1 MKPFQ
6 IFLIFFIIL
15 TLLLVLSFLFPEEGV
30 KGVGGITLRFPRY
43 QELLSKTSEPDHSNI
58 SHILE
63 QSKVLVDRDEE
74 EPSQSDSSINIQS
87 GDTIPTDSSKPIFY
101 TGYQPDSLKKL
112 VYPIS
117 YPDND
122 PTVLFPFFRKLENI
136 SNMDKPLRILHYGD
150 SQIEGDRITSYIR
163 NKLQEE
169 FGGYG
174 PGLFSPDMV
183 VQHTLSLKQRTSS
196 NWKRYSIK
204 DIRNGIIDHQRLGVM
219 MNFGRYLFPD
229 TTALRDTIIYE
240 AEIEIGPSGL
250 GYSRVEYFDQCNL
263 FYGYNRFPVEFSIE
277 ASGLTIRV
285 DTLPANQSFHI
296 LSVEIPGKHNRF
308 LVKFKGADSPEIYG
322 ISLESNRGIL
332 VDNIPMR
339 GSSGLD
345 FSRSDTVLLR
355 RMFNQLN
362 TGLLLLEFGVNVA
375 PNIVKGYTWY
385 ENRFYEQLIL
395 LRSLR
400 PEMSILVM
408 GISDLSRKV
417 NDSYE
422 SYPNIKQIRDAQ
434 KNAAFRAGCAFW
446 DTYEA
451 MGGENS
457 MPEWV
462 FADPPLARPDFIHFS
477 NLGSKVIGEMFHN
490 ALMEGYHEY
499 LLMRKE

>member
-1 MKPFQ
+1 
-6 IFLIFFIIL
+6 
-15 TLLLVLSFLFPEEGV
+15 
-30 KGVGGITLRFPRY
+30 
-43 QELLSKTSEPDHSNI
+43 
-58 SHILE
+58 
-63 QSKVLVDRDEE
+63 
-74 EPSQSDSSINIQS
+74 
-87 GDTIPTDSSKPIFY
+87 
-101 TGYQPDSLKKL
+101 
-112 VYPIS
+112 
-117 YPDND
+117 
-122 PTVLFPFFRKLENI
+122 
-136 SNMDKPLRILHYGD
+136 
-150 SQIEGDRITSYIR
+150 
-163 NKLQEE
+163 
-169 FGGYG
+169 
-174 PGLFSPDMV
+174 
-183 VQHTLSLKQRTSS
+183 
-196 NWKRYSIK
+196 
-204 DIRNGIIDHQRLGVM
+204 

-240 AEIEIGPSGL
+240 AEIEIEPSGL
-250 GYSRVEYFDQCNL
+250 GYSKVEYFDQCNL

-277 ASGLTIRV
+277 TSGLTIRV
-285 DTLPANQSFHI
+285 DTLPSNQSFHI
-296 LSVEIPGKHNRF
+296 LSVEIPEKHNRF

-332 VDNIPMR
+332 ADNIPMR

-345 FSRSDTVLLR
+345 FSRSDTALLR

-385 ENRFYEQLIL
+385 ENRFYEQLTL

-408 GISDLSRKV
+408 GISDLSRKI
-417 NDSYE
+417 NGSYE

-490 ALMEGYHEY
+490 ALMEGYLEY
-499 LLMRKE
+499 KIDQRIDNKDFTDEY